1 MELYDVIALKD
12 DLPEYGLVKGQQGTL
27 LEVFDEKYV
36 EVEFCDNVG
45 RTIYSGAFFKDN
57 LQLIWSSSKKNK

>member
-1 MELYDVIALKD
+1 MELYDAIALKD
-12 DLPEYGLVKGQQGTL
+12 DLPEYGLVKGRQGTI

-45 RTIYSGAFFKDN
+45 RTIYLGAFLKDN
-57 LQLIWSSSKKNK
+57 LELIWSSSKKNK